1 MFKSKSNFNLLTLKG
16 LTPHDIIQGIPFHKN
31 LTKIQWPE
39 GGKLI
44 VSNTKVNSIVTL
56 NCATFYI
63 YITHYIFQTVHVSF
77 KTFKGNPVK
86 NPLASGNLAVEVYC
100 DNVLIPLTTLME
112 CSNEENLLIVFN
124 AIRAGVYTIVL
135 KSGFNL
141 VRGFPNTRQIFSEDV
156 DPMRT
161 LFLGLR

>member
-63 YITHYIFQTVHVSF
+63 YITHYIFRLCMLVSRLL
-77 KTFKGNPVK
+77 KG
-86 NPLASGNLAVEVYC
+86 
-100 DNVLIPLTTLME
+100 
-112 CSNEENLLIVFN
+112 
-124 AIRAGVYTIVL
+124 IR
-135 KSGFNL
+135 
-141 VRGFPNTRQIFSEDV
+141 
-156 DPMRT
+156 
-161 LFLGLR
+161 